1 MSKKPNM
8 AAVKSA
14 LHKDKFKHGSLAV
27 AFTVVFI
34 AIIIVINILV
44 SALTTR
50 FPSMNID
57 LTLEGLNTLSEDSL
71 DVAKGIENE
80 TTIYLI
86 GS

>member
-14 LHKDKFKHGSLAV
+14 LHKDKFKHGSFAV
-27 AFTVVFI
+27 VFTVVFI

-57 LTLEGLNTLSEDSL
+57 MTLEGLNTMSEEAL
-71 DVAKGIENE
+71 EVAKNV
-80 TTIYLI
+80 
-86 GS
+86 